1 MLNLIFNLVQY
12 KLIILMVNL
21 HLNFEFE
28 CSFAY
33 YSFFIYINK
42 DNVERNGIIILMT
55 INAVPLIGFD
65 Y

>member
-1 MLNLIFNLVQY
+1 
-12 KLIILMVNL
+12 MVNL

-33 YSFFIYINK
+33 YSSFIYIHK
-42 DNVERNGIIILMT
+42 VNVERNGIIIFMT
-55 INAVPLIGFD
+55 INAVPLIGLD

>member
-33 YSFFIYINK
+33 YSSCIYIHK
-42 DNVERNGIIILMT
+42 VNVERNGIIIFMT
-55 INAVPLIGFD
+55 INVVPLIGLD